1 MFRQQPYRDA
11 FTAVPEET
19 HPHPAPASHRPL
31 LLQRVSSAKLRSR
44 RHLQVFN
51 VPDHLTPASTVAE
64 LYQREC
70 ARLGYQRDPVQ
81 ERVVGLLDDLRQRL
95 LTPQPKSLLKG
106 LLSRKERKPEQG
118 LYIWGGVGRGKTW
131 LMDLFYQTLPF
142 KNRQRSHF
150 HRFMQWVHDELKKHQ
165 DHADPLEL
173 IAEKAAR
180 KTRIICFDEFFVSD
194 IADAMLLG
202 TLFRGLF
209 ERGVTLVATSN
220 VPPDDLYKEGL
231 QRARFLPA
239 IKLLQEHTQIVHV
252 DSKTDYRLR
261 LLERAATWF
270 DTRDARTP
278 EALQQLFE
286 AIAGTPGS
294 ADSTLTL
301 NHRRLHARRQA
312 DDVIWFT
319 FKELCD
325 GPRGQADYIEIA
337 RCFHT
342 VFIGDVPGLGIES
355 ENQARRFIS
364 LVDEFYDRAVKLIV
378 SAERPITELYRG
390 AKLTFEFQ
398 RTQSRLIEMQSQ
410 EYLARQHRA

>member
-1 MFRQQPYRDA
+1 
-11 FTAVPEET
+11 
-19 HPHPAPASHRPL
+19 
-31 LLQRVSSAKLRSR
+31 
-44 RHLQVFN
+44 
-51 VPDHLTPASTVAE
+51 VPDHPTPATTVAE

-81 ERVVGLLDDLRQRL
+81 ERVVALLDDLRLRL
-95 LTPQPKSLLKG
+95 LTPKPKGLLTG
-106 LLSRKERKPEQG
+106 LLSRNERKPQKG

-142 KNRQRSHF
+142 KDRQRSHF

-173 IAEKAAR
+173 IAEKTAR

-202 TLFRGLF
+202 NLFRGLF

-239 IKLLQEHTQIVHV
+239 IKLLKEHTQIVHV

-261 LLERAATWF
+261 LLEQAATWF
-270 DTRDARTP
+270 DTRDPKAP

-286 AIAGTPGS
+286 HVAGTAGTP
-294 ADSTLTL
+294 DSTLTL
-301 NHRRLHARRQA
+301 NHRRLHPRRQA

-342 VFIGDVPGLGIES
+342 VFLSDVPALGIET
-355 ENQARRFIS
+355 ENQARRFIT

-378 SAERPITELYRG
+378 SADRPITELYRG
-390 AKLTFEFQ
+390 AKLTFEFE

>member
-1 MFRQQPYRDA
+1 M
-11 FTAVPEET
+11 
-19 HPHPAPASHRPL
+19 
-31 LLQRVSSAKLRSR
+31 
-44 RHLQVFN
+44 
-51 VPDHLTPASTVAE
+51 PDHSTPTTTTVAD
-64 LYQREC
+64 LYHREC
-70 ARLGYQRDPVQ
+70 ARLGYRRDPVQ
-81 ERVVGLLDDLRQRL
+81 ERVVAHLDDLRQRL
-95 LTPQPKSLLKG
+95 LAPEPKSGLLKG
-106 LLSRKERKPEQG
+106 LLSRKQQRLHQG

-150 HRFMQWVHDELKKHQ
+150 HRFMQHLHDELKKHR

-173 IAEKAAR
+173 VAEKIAGKAR
-180 KTRIICFDEFFVSD
+180 LICFDEFFVSD

-202 TLFRGLF
+202 NLFRGLF
-209 ERGVTLVATSN
+209 ARGVTLVATSN

-239 IKLLQEHTQIVHV
+239 IKLLKEHTRVVHV
-252 DSKTDYRLR
+252 DSTTDYRLR
-261 LLERAATWF
+261 LLEQAATWLDSRGS
-270 DTRDARTP
+270 DT
-278 EALQQLFE
+278 EAGLQRLFE
-286 AIAGTPGS
+286 AIAGEPGKP
-294 ADSTLTL
+294 DTTLTL
-301 NHRRLHARRQA
+301 NHRRLHPRRQA

-337 RCFHT
+337 RCYHT
-342 VFIGDVPGLGIES
+342 VFVSDVPALGVET
-355 ENQARRFIS
+355 ENQTRRFIS

-378 SAERPITELYRG
+378 AADRPITELYRG
-390 AKLTFEFQ
+390 SKLTFEFE